1 MRLKFE
7 ISPQLIGRFEVMLNK
22 QLGKRLIKFDIND
35 LGSQYQFEFTDP
47 INNGRWHFELDKK
60 SNGVYYKLHCSTRE
74 LDLPISYIKD
84 IRIFCQQIGRI
95 KEMQIEYYKKNY
107 K

>member
-47 INNGRWHFELDKK
+47 VNNGRWHFERFR
-60 SNGVYYKLHCSTRE
+60 SG
-74 LDLPISYIKD
+74 
-84 IRIFCQQIGRI
+84 IFSF
-95 KEMQIEYYKKNY
+95 
-107 K
+107 

>member
-1 MRLKFE
+1 MRLRFE

-47 INNGRWHFELDKK
+47 VNNGRWHFELDKRCH
-60 SNGVYYKLHCSTRE
+60 GGAWYKLHCSTRE
-74 LDLPISYIKD
+74 LDLPIHYIKD
-84 IRIFCQQIGRI
+84 IRIFCQQIVRL
-95 KEMQIEYYKKNY
+95 KQMQTDYVNSK
-107 K
+107 